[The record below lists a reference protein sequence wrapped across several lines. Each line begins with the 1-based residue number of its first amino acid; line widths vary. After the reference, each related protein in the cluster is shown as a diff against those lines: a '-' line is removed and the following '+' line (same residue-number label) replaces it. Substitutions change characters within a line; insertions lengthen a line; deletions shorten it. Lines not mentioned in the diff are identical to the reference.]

1 MSGRWWSVLAFKA
14 AVECYWG
21 EEIWHFGSQDTHQ
34 FKRGRVSGLA
44 IIFQKDFKIQHWLFY
59 LIDQMNGC
67 EWVSGNV
74 WVLSARDAVHFS
86 VDKPQARFYKANP
99 GLSDVLTDRVKY
111 HDLYLSTGCCSYA
124 VNAVLKPLYPLSE
137 DLQYSR
143 PHVSRS
149 ALKLHYQQPSR
160 LSITHITPFQPK
172 SRSVD
177 AVQTR
182 ISKVARSSPLS
193 GWRCRWVLWRN
204 IWIY

>member
-14 AVECYWG
+14 AFECYWG
-21 EEIWHFGSQDTHQ
+21 GGNMAFWL
-34 FKRGRVSGLA
+34 SGHPSIQEGVAGLPF
-44 IIFQKDFKIQHWLFY
+44 IFQKDFKIWNWLFH
-59 LIDQMNGC
+59 LRNQMEGC
-67 EWVSGNV
+67 EWVSGHV
-74 WVLSARDAVHFS
+74 QVLSAHSPVHS
-86 VDKPQARFYKANP
+86 AGDKPQAWLWSANP

-143 PHVSRS
+143 PHASRS

-160 LSITHITPFQPK
+160 LSITHVTPFHQK
-172 SRSVD
+172 SRSED
-177 AVQTR
+177 AVQ
-182 ISKVARSSPLS
+182 SCVFEVPRSSPLS
-193 GWRCRWVLWRN
+193 GWHCRWLLLGN

>member
-1 MSGRWWSVLAFKA
+1 MAFWLSGHPSIQEGVARLPF
-14 AVECYWG
+14 
-21 EEIWHFGSQDTHQ
+21 
-34 FKRGRVSGLA
+34 
-44 IIFQKDFKIQHWLFY
+44 IFQKDFKIRNRLFY
-59 LIDQMNGC
+59 LVDQMKGC

-86 VDKPQARFYKANP
+86 GDKPKARLYNANP

-143 PHVSRS
+143 PHASRS

-160 LSITHITPFQPK
+160 LSITHITPFHQR

-177 AVQTR
+177 AVQSR
-182 ISKVARSSPLS
+182 ISEVSYSSPLS
-193 GWRCRWVLWRN
+193 GWHCQWLLLRN